1 MEVNVL
7 LQSSD
12 HPMRWF
18 TCIPKGA
25 GWLRGVEVRVLCSP
39 FKSVRTKLAWLFF
52 KLKQEVALPQSRK
65 QTII

>member
-12 HPMRWF
+12 HLIRWF

-25 GWLRGVEVRVLCSP
+25 GWLRGVEVGGSVQPFQVLP
-39 FKSVRTKLAWLFF
+39 HQIEK
-52 KLKQEVALPQSRK
+52 K
-65 QTII
+65 QTFIYGPGCFLS